1 MFMRKLPAPRR
12 LGNAFTLI
20 ELLVVISIIAILASL
35 LLPALGRAQM
45 QAKRKTCQTQEVGLV
60 GAIATYNS
68 TYSRLPAS
76 TNAVNAVANITNSFT
91 FGSSLTSPTGGGGQ
105 LTGAPKING
114 APSGMITWTPKLYQ
128 NNNSEVM
135 AILRDDVY
143 FPEYAT
149 NGSLHLG
156 HIYNPQ
162 QTPFFQATT
171 ATPGAP
177 GAWMGSPGVGPDEIW
192 RDPWG
197 QPYIISLDLQG
208 NNQVFDPYL
217 NGMYQAQSP
226 KTPPLF
232 TPGNAV
238 VWSLGP
244 NSQQVDFTKSIKDL
258 KNKYIV
264 TSF

>member
-12 LGNAFTLI
+12 LRNAFTLI

-35 LLPALGRAQM
+35 LLPALGRAKI
-45 QAKRKTCQTQEVGLV
+45 QAQRKVCQTEEVGLV
-60 GAIATYNS
+60 GDVASYYS

-76 TNAVNAVANITNSFT
+76 TNAVTAVANITNSFT
-91 FGSSLTSPTGGGGQ
+91 FGSSLTGGSGQ
-105 LTGAPKING
+105 LTGAPNSKNGVPKGIINSP
-114 APSGMITWTPKLYQ
+114 AQLYQ
-128 NNNSEVM
+128 NNNSEVI
-135 AILRDDVY
+135 AILRDDVF

-149 NGSLHLG
+149 NGSSHLG

-162 QTPFFQATT
+162 QLQLFQAKT
-171 ATPGAP
+171 ATPNTP
-177 GAWMGSPGVGPDEIW
+177 GAWLGSPGLGPDEIW

-197 QPYIISLDLQG
+197 QPYVISLDLQG

-217 NGMYQAQSP
+217 NDMYQAQSS

-244 NSQQVDFTKSIKDL
+244 FGQTVNLTQSIKSTV
-258 KNKYIV
+258 NKYIV